1 MERRHGILRGYPNE
15 QERKKKNNNNNN
27 NEHKQGNKQTNKQM
41 KRLCSLFIWVECIKF
56 PYLIVVSNVLN
67 QGT

>member
-1 MERRHGILRGYPNE
+1 MTSFVDTLMNKDAK
-15 QERKKKNNNNNN
+15 KKKNNNNNN
-27 NEHKQGNKQTNKQM
+27 NEHEQGNEQTNKQM

-56 PYLIVVSNVLN
+56 TYLIVVSNVLN